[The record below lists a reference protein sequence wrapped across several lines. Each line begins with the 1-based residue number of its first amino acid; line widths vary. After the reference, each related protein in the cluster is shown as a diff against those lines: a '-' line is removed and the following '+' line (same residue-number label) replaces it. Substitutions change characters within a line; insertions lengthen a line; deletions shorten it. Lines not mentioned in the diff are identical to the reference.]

1 MTNRALRHARHA
13 RRWLQFAACVA
24 TGLALLPVAQAQSSR
39 PGVGAIPYFSPLP
52 AGTTFRVWAP
62 NASAVRV
69 AGTFNGWS
77 MTANPLVSEG
87 NGYWSAD
94 VPFAYQ
100 NAQYKFVITGPA
112 GTIWKADARAR
123 RMTNSVGNSIIHN
136 PQSYAWTTTNY
147 ATPNFDDLVLYE
159 MHIGTFGEHPSLP
172 APISKAKDKLDY
184 LKDLGVNCI
193 ALMPFAEFAGSLSW
207 GYNPAHPFAFESAY
221 GHPDDFKAFVDAA
234 HARGIAVI
242 GDMVYNHFGPSD
254 LDLWRYD
261 GWSQN
266 NGGGIYFYQDFR
278 ASTPW
283 GPRPDFGRGEVRSFI
298 RDNMMWWLDEF
309 RLDGHRIDGTK
320 FIRLADF
327 GGPEIPE
334 GWSLLQW
341 LNDEVNSLSP
351 WKIMIAEDMDSNN
364 WITRTTGEGGAGFD
378 SQWDPG
384 FVHPVRG
391 VIEAQNDAD
400 RSMWAIRDAVVS
412 TASGAHTRRVVYTES
427 HDEVAN
433 GRQRVPE
440 TIWPG
445 NAASWYSKKRSTLG
459 AALVFTTPGIPMIF
473 QGQEFLED
481 GWFTDADPLDWSKAT
496 TFAGIRS
503 MYRDMI
509 RLRRNLDGVSQGLKG
524 SSLNFHHVN
533 DGSKVVAFHR
543 WQNGGDLDDVVV
555 VMNFT
560 QNGINNYR
568 IGMPRGGLW
577 RVRFNSDWNGYDPSF
592 SNWGTFDTSATT
604 SVPWDGMPASA
615 LVNIGPYSV
624 VILSQGEPPAPP
636 NPADV
641 NGDGTVDG
649 SDLAAV
655 LGAWG
660 TGAGPADVNGD
671 GMVNAADLAALLAA
685 WGSSK

>member
-1 MTNRALRHARHA
+1 MTKRDLRPARHA
-13 RRWLQFAACVA
+13 RRWIPLAAFAAA
-24 TGLALLPVAQAQSSR
+24 SFAALPASHAQSSR

-123 RMTNSVGNSIIHN
+123 RMTNSVGNSVIYN
-136 PQSYAWTTTNY
+136 PQSYSWTTTNY

-159 MHIGTFGEHPSLP
+159 MHIGTFGQHPSVP

-184 LKDLGVNCI
+184 LEDLGVNCV

-221 GHPDDFKAFVDAA
+221 GHPDDLKAFVDAA

-278 ASTPW
+278 ANTPW

-298 RDNMMWWLDEF
+298 RDNMMYWLDEF

-341 LNDEVNSLSP
+341 LNNEVNALSP
-351 WKIMIAEDMDSNN
+351 WKIMIAEDMDANN

-378 SQWDPG
+378 SQWDTA

-391 VIEAQNDAD
+391 VIEAQNDSD
-400 RSMWAIRDAVVS
+400 RSMWTIRDAVTS
-412 TASGAHTRRVVYTES
+412 TLSGGHTRRVIYTES

-440 TIWPG
+440 AIWPG
-445 NAASWYSKKRSTLG
+445 NAGSWYSKKRSTLG
-459 AALVFTTPGIPMIF
+459 AALVFTTPGIPMLF

-496 TFAGIRS
+496 TYAGIKS
-503 MYRDMI
+503 MYRDLI

-524 SSLNFHHVN
+524 ASLNFHHVN
-533 DGSKVVAFHR
+533 DGAKVVAFHR

-568 IGMPRGGLW
+568 IGMPRGGMW

-592 SNWGTFDTSATT
+592 SNWGTFDTEATT

-615 LVNIGPYSV
+615 LVNIGPYST
-624 VILSQGEPPAPP
+624 VILSQGEPPPPP

-641 NGDGTVDG
+641 NGDGMVDG

-671 GMVNAADLAALLAA
+671 GVVNAADLAALLAA
-685 WGSSK
+685 WGPVK